1 VCGLLRVAELPSTKG
16 SKMRKFLYG
25 AVVLGLT
32 ALAAQ
37 AQTDATAIATGAET
51 AFEVVAPIVIAIA
64 TFFVVVRIAK
74 RVTR

>member
-1 VCGLLRVAELPSTKG
+1 
-16 SKMRKFLYG
+16 MFRKARLMIAG
-25 AVVLGLT
+25 GTIVLGAT
-32 ALAAQ
+32 WAQ